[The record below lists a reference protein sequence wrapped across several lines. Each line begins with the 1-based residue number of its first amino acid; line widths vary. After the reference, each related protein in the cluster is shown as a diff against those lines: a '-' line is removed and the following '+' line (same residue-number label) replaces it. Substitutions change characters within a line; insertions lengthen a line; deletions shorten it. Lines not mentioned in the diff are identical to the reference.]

1 MSMMRRVALYT
12 MGMVLCTV
20 ALQRAYCL
28 RAEAA
33 LNRARTA
40 PQADQRQVAITVDD
54 LPGALPGND
63 FAYGDL
69 KELQKINHTIP
80 AVLKAHQAW
89 SIGFVNERKLQV
101 QGERD
106 ARAGLLEMWL
116 DAGLLLG
123 NHTYSHADFSLT
135 PLQQFEDETIKGEVV
150 TGALLKA
157 RGQTEKYFR
166 HPYLNTGMNLDVK
179 TAFDTFLKD
188 RGYSSAPVTIE
199 DADYVFNDALAHANE
214 MKDKKM
220 AAKAKKEYLEYVDT
234 VFNYAES
241 ESGQLFKRP
250 IPQILLLHD
259 NELNTECLDSLLTK
273 LEKRG
278 YIFVSLD
285 QAMSDPAYAT
295 PDQWVGTGVLWMER
309 WKLAMGLKPEPDKGP
324 EPPAWA
330 EQIFDQMRKER
341 QKE

>member
-1 MSMMRRVALYT
+1 LCAVMQQTYPARAGSGIKGAGTPPQSAQHRV
-12 MGMVLCTV
+12 V
-20 ALQRAYCL
+20 
-28 RAEAA
+28 
-33 LNRARTA
+33 
-40 PQADQRQVAITVDD
+40 ITVDD

-69 KELQKINHTIP
+69 KELQKINHAIP
-80 AVLKAHQAW
+80 SILKAHRAW

-123 NHTYSHADFSLT
+123 NHTYAHHDFSTT
-135 PLQQFEDETIKGEVV
+135 PLQQFEDDTIMGEVV

-157 RGQTEKYFR
+157 RGQSEKYFR
-166 HPYLNTGMNLDVK
+166 HPYLDTGMTMEVK
-179 TAFDTFLKD
+179 TAFDNFLKA
-188 RGYSSAPVTIE
+188 RGYISAPVTIE

-214 MKDKKM
+214 IKDKKM

-234 VFNYAES
+234 VFDYAES
-241 ESGQLFKRP
+241 ESTQLFKRQ
-250 IPQILLLHD
+250 IPQILLVHD
-259 NELNTECLDSLLTK
+259 NELNTECLDALLTK

-278 YIFVSLD
+278 YTFVSLD
-285 QAMSDPAYAT
+285 EAMSDAAYAT
-295 PDQWVGTGVLWMER
+295 PDNWVGTGVLWMER
-309 WKLAMGLKPEPDKGP
+309 WKLAMGLKPDPNKGP
-324 EPPAWA
+324 EPPGWA
-330 EQIFDQMRKER
+330 DQIFDQMRKER